1 MNKLPQEIINTIAS
15 LIPQRVSDKLI
26 RPGLASLSK
35 SWQAAIEAYVFR
47 DLRIKNTDL
56 SEFFAVFSGTHRRR
70 LLRTLGFD
78 IVLPTYSNDACGQ
91 FETNKE
97 RKANEKIVDKAL
109 SRLLD
114 ELATWPA
121 YLNVEFA
128 VNIYS
133 PTDVP
138 YRGPIQFSFELFMEG
153 CIDILGDRYR
163 YSYIRLT
170 DTDEPQVPCIRSF
183 TDEESCRAL
192 DPVSSVSLVARF
204 PTLSKLRWYF
214 PYPWPFVPLQKKIR
228 HELAASLEKFK
239 IPQDTEELE
248 FITESHNFPHRLL
261 LPDLR
266 DSNQKDPLGIALSG
280 LISRSKLQ
288 KFTYR
293 GLIDPSFFWPT
304 ASDELPPAWESITE
318 MTIHF
323 DYASPSGQWYFKGS
337 PGDPSV
343 IPVIPETDE
352 LLQDDIPKLPPGHGT
367 LTETHAAVD
376 FMQLV
381 DLETEN
387 PAVED
392 LVQPF
397 RKVPDDDVIVP
408 LLEAFA
414 RRLAHMPLLRTARLH
429 TRSEQLSNDWFVS
442 YDMPDESQ
450 GLEKYMDKPD
460 MDLSRARV
468 FFHFPGW
475 VPGEHLV
482 ELYENIG
489 EKENGEKAVVNF
501 LPLLP
506 Q

>member
-1 MNKLPQEIINTIAS
+1 MNKLPQEIINRIAS
-15 LIPQRVSDKLI
+15 LIPKRLSDELI

-47 DLRIKNTDL
+47 DLRIKNTEL
-56 SEFFAVFSGTHRRR
+56 SEFLAVFSDTRR
-70 LLRTLGFD
+70 
-78 IVLPTYSNDACGQ
+78 P
-91 FETNKE
+91 
-97 RKANEKIVDKAL
+97 L

-121 YLNVEFA
+121 YLNVDFF

-138 YRGPIQFSFELFMEG
+138 YRGPIQFSFEIFMEG
-153 CIDILGDRYR
+153 STDILGDRYR

-170 DTDEPQVPCIRSF
+170 DTDQPQVPCIRSF

-204 PTLSKLRWYF
+204 PALSKLRWYF
-214 PYPWPFVPLQKKIR
+214 PDPWPFVPLQKKIR

-239 IPQDTEELE
+239 ISPDTEELE

-266 DSNQKDPLGIALSG
+266 DSNQKDHLGIALSD
-280 LISRSKLQ
+280 LISRSKLR

-318 MTIHF
+318 MAVHF

-343 IPVIPETDE
+343 IPETDE
-352 LLQDDIPKLPPGHGT
+352 LLQDDVPKLPPGHGT
-367 LTETHAAVD
+367 LTETHTAVD

-381 DLETEN
+381 GLETEN
-387 PAVED
+387 PDVED
-392 LVQPF
+392 MVQPF

-414 RRLAHMPLLRTARLH
+414 RRLAHMPLLRTARLS

-442 YDMPDESQ
+442 YDMPGESQ
-450 GLEKYMDKPD
+450 GLEKYTDKPD

-475 VPGEHLV
+475 VPDEHLV
-482 ELYENIG
+482 KLYQNIG
-489 EKENGEKAVVNF
+489 EKEYGEKAVVNF